1 MFEKNNELILIKA
14 IHLTKSRIIGE
25 QLFTSE
31 ITFGDILKYFNEQL
45 KKEFLNLKKIYTFN
59 GIDSNETYQIKK
71 LLNLPK
77 NSKNLL
83 EVKIEVNEK
92 EILDDEY
99 DPIITKIIKP
109 KYYPFSLFVYSPKE
123 GKIALEEY
131 TSNISKEYNLKKI
144 SSGSSYCNSPDSL
157 FISGG
162 GVYYKNPINDFW
174 IINKED
180 YSIELKKMPLAKRD
194 HSMIYIPNQQVLIV
208 GGGDNKCII
217 YDI

>member
-1 MFEKNNELILIKA
+1 M
-14 IHLTKSRIIGE
+14 
-25 QLFTSE
+25 
-31 ITFGDILKYFNEQL
+31 
-45 KKEFLNLKKIYTFN
+45 
-59 GIDSNETYQIKK
+59 
-71 LLNLPK
+71 LNLPK

-83 EVKIEVNEK
+83 EVKIEVNEE

-109 KYYPFSLFVYSPKE
+109 KYYPFNLFVYSPKE

-144 SSGSSYCNSPDSL
+144 SSGSSYSPDSL

-162 GVYYKNPINDFW
+162 GIYYKNPINDFW